1 MHIVNL
7 KRALCDYFLSDRSIL
22 VVYFVMEQIYVI
34 TVGEKIEMNYREPL
48 VTVITATNPG
58 LLAVIKS
65 VLDDAEIPCITRG
78 EGFQT
83 LYAAGHVD
91 VLVFE
96 SDAEEAR
103 ALLKNL

>member
-1 MHIVNL
+1 MIIFCL
-7 KRALCDYFLSDRSIL
+7 TDQFWLCIL
-22 VVYFVMEQIYVI
+22 CWNSSVTPVH
-34 TVGEKIEMNYREPL
+34 EKFEMGYREPL

-65 VLDDAEIPCITRG
+65 VLDDAAIPCITRG

-103 ALLKNL
+103 ILLKNL

>member
-1 MHIVNL
+1 M
-7 KRALCDYFLSDRSIL
+7 
-22 VVYFVMEQIYVI
+22 YFVLEQLCV
-34 TVGEKIEMNYREPL
+34 TPVCEKLEMNYREPL

-83 LYAAGHVD
+83 LYAAGHVE

-96 SDAEEAR
+96 SDAEQAR
-103 ALLKNL
+103 ALLKDL